1 MEFGINDWR
10 NALLD
15 TDLPM
20 AAKMVGVAIAKYY
33 RVDKPCFPSLLTLMD
48 ECSIKSKH
56 TVLKAI
62 EDLKKAGVIKV
73 KKKELRYV
81 SSLQNYYEFVGVDD
95 GANDSASNGAGN
107 GAGNGAT
114 KGAIN
119 APEIREEDNNLNNN
133 PPISPLK
140 KNIKTIVKDDWQP
153 SEATKTKLEAQG
165 LDVGKVVEKF
175 INSCQA
181 KGLKYVNFDRAILG
195 WDWSRDKAVKK
206 RDVMAEMDAILG
218 SDEDLH
224 KNREIVW

>member
-20 AAKMVGVAIAKYY
+20 AAKLVGVAIAKYY
-33 RVDKPCFPSLLTLMD
+33 RADKPCFPSLLTLMD

-56 TVLKAI
+56 TVIKAI

-95 GANDSASNGAGN
+95 GANNSATN

-119 APEIREEDNNLNNN
+119 APEIREEENKLNNI
-133 PPISPLK
+133 PPISPQK
-140 KNIKTIVKDDWQP
+140 KNIKTLVKDDWQP
-153 SEATKTKLEAQG
+153 SEATKAKLEAQG
-165 LDVGKVVEKF
+165 LDVGKVVDRF

-181 KGLKYVNFDRAILG
+181 KGLKYANFDRAILA

-206 RDVMAEMDAILG
+206 RDVMAEMEAVLG

-224 KNREIVW
+224 KEKEVVW

>member
-20 AAKMVGVAIAKYY
+20 AAKLVGVAIAKYY
-33 RVDKPCFPSLLTLMD
+33 RADKPCFPSLLTLMD

-56 TVLKAI
+56 TVIKAI

-95 GANDSASNGAGN
+95 GANNSATNGAS
-107 GAGNGAT
+107 NGAT

-119 APEIREEDNNLNNN
+119 APEIREEDNNLNIT
-133 PPISPLK
+133 PLISPLGEKPKQTK
-140 KNIKTIVKDDWQP
+140 KFVKPNLDEVIAYCQERGNKVDANRWL
-153 SEATKTKLEAQG
+153 SYYEANG
-165 LDVGKVVEKF
+165 WRVGKNPMKDWRAAVRTWERD
-175 INSCQA
+175 A
-181 KGLKYVNFDRAILG
+181 KGE
-195 WDWSRDKAVKK
+195 SRDKNG
-206 RDVMAEMDAILG
+206 I
-218 SDEDLH
+218 
-224 KNREIVW
+224 REIVW